1 MSREVEPHAWRR
13 RVYLWAYSNTS
24 RSSRELASAL
34 GIRRLRH
41 SRSGTGRPF
50 NSTARPRVVINWGR
64 GIDATRVVNNPR
76 AVSNTINKHTAFLL
90 MRSAGI
96 SIPDF
101 TSTRYDAESWLQA
114 GHKIV
119 CRETLTG
126 HEGQGITIHEQ
137 GPLPDVPLYVK
148 YIPKK
153 KEFRVHV
160 CNNKV
165 FDIQQKVLRRGTID
179 PSFEV
184 RNTANGFIFQRQGII
199 VPSSVSVE
207 AIGAIRALGLDF
219 GAVDVIWNESQD
231 KAYALEV
238 NTAPGLE
245 GSSVANYARVIRELI
260 QERFGSSG

>member
-1 MSREVEPHAWRR
+1 MRG
-13 RVYLWAYSNTS
+13 VYLWAYSNAS
-24 RSSRELASAL
+24 RSSAALAEAL

-41 SRSGTGRPF
+41 S

-64 GIDATRVVNNPR
+64 GIDHDRVVNEPS
-76 AVSNTINKHTAFLL
+76 AVACAINKLSAFQHC
-90 MRSAGI
+90 AAYGV
-96 SIPDF
+96 SIPEWT
-101 TSTRYDAESWLQA
+101 TSKEAANSWL
-114 GHKIV
+114 GSTKVV
-119 CRETLTG
+119 CRATLTG

-165 FDIQQKVLRRGTID
+165 FDVQQKVRRSTYDGAAG
-179 PSFEV
+179 FEI
-184 RNTANGFIFQRQGII
+184 RNTANGFIFQRNGII
-199 VPSSVSVE
+199 VSDGVKQEAVKAVE
-207 AIGAIRALGLDF
+207 ALLLDF

>member
-1 MSREVEPHAWRR
+1 MNG
-13 RVYLWAYSNTS
+13 VYIWSYSNAS
-24 RSSRELASAL
+24 RSSRALAEAL

-41 SRSGTGRPF
+41 TR
-50 NSTARPRVVINWGR
+50 STARPKIVINWGR
-64 GIDATRVVNNPR
+64 GIDHDRVVNEPS
-76 AVSNTINKHTAFLL
+76 AVACAINKLSAFQHC
-90 MRSAGI
+90 AAYGV
-96 SIPDF
+96 SIPEWT
-101 TSTRYDAESWLQA
+101 TSKEAANSWL
-114 GHKIV
+114 GSTKVV
-119 CRETLTG
+119 CRATLTG

-184 RNTANGFIFQRQGII
+184 RNTANGFIFQRQGIV

-231 KAYALEV
+231 KSYVLEV
-238 NTAPGLE
+238 NSAPGLE
-245 GSSVANYARVIRELI
+245 GTSVVNYARVIKELI
-260 QERFGSSG
+260 EERFNCE